1 LALQQTPHTSKVFDE
16 DLDNLRTLI
25 LEMGGLVEYQIRY
38 AMEALRSDGPQHVSK
53 VMAEEVRVNEME
65 RRIDAL
71 LTQVLARRFP
81 AAIDLRLV
89 MAASK
94 TVTDLER
101 IGDEAKKIALTA
113 QRLVAQERLR
123 HGFAEIGVIAG
134 IVIDMLKRA
143 LDAFARV
150 DDADAVAIQKEDARV
165 DEHFHAILR
174 QLLTYMIEDPR
185 TISPAIEM
193 VFVAKSLERIGDHA
207 KNISEYVVYVTR
219 GYDVR
224 HVTVA
229 ELERAVRS

>member
-1 LALQQTPHTSKVFDE
+1 MQQSPHTSKVFDE
-16 DLDNLRTLI
+16 DLHKLSTLI

-38 AMEALRSDGPQHVSK
+38 AMEALRAHGSQHVSK
-53 VMAEEVRVNEME
+53 VIVEEARVNDME

-71 LTQVLARRFP
+71 LSQVLARRFP
-81 AAIDLRLV
+81 AAVDLRLV
-89 MAASK
+89 LAASK
-94 TVTDLER
+94 VVTDLER
-101 IGDEAKKIALTA
+101 IGDEAKKIALAA
-113 QRLVAQERLR
+113 QRLDARERLR
-123 HGFAEIGVIAG
+123 HGYAEIEVIAG

-150 DDADAVAIQKEDARV
+150 EDADAVAIQKEDARV
-165 DEHFHAILR
+165 DEHFHAVLR

-219 GYDVR
+219 GHDVR

-229 ELERAVRS
+229 EVERAVRS